1 MSAYKQFT
9 TQDVIVSPFKV
20 SKGFTFKGRLE
31 LSGSASDPIGIET
44 YRAISSSALF
54 DPNSAGT
61 TGTST
66 GQQYSALLY
75 DSIKHLYYSN
85 FLSSSFGDTGSL
97 AQLVPGVDSEGD
109 RLIGPYLSPTR
120 ENYPQTNITYPR
132 LFNQI
137 PTDRFFVLSV
147 PSRLYG
153 EYIVPNSFNYK
164 VTIPKPPP
172 TNLANP
178 PAGTYTLTD
187 DGEGNI
193 LLNVA
198 ASGISITNEI
208 VGNIFYEHGIVT
220 MLTASL
226 SSPALYNRVIFGL
239 NTATN
244 VTCSFS
250 SSITLYETQYRVNI
264 RENEFNFSLNPSLL
278 SGSEGAIYSFATG
291 SDFTP
296 YLTSI
301 GMYDDSQNLL
311 AVAKLSQPFKI
322 DSTTD
327 INILINLDR

>member
-54 DPNSAGT
+54 DPNTAST

-85 FLSSSFGDTGSL
+85 FLSSSYGDTGSL

-109 RLIGPYLSPTR
+109 RLVGPYLSPTR

-137 PTDRFFVLSV
+137 PTDRFFILSV

-164 VTIPKPPP
+164 TVIPKP
-172 TNLANP
+172 TSIINP
-178 PAGTYTLTD
+178 PPGTYTLTD

-193 LLNVA
+193 LLNAA

-208 VGNIFYEHGIVT
+208 VGNIFYEHGIIT

-226 SSPALYNRVIFGL
+226 SSPTLYDRVIFGL

-311 AVAKLSQPFKI
+311 AVAKLSQPLKI

-327 INILINLDR
+327 INILVNLDR

>member
-109 RLIGPYLSPTR
+109 RLVGPYLSPTR

-137 PTDRFFVLSV
+137 PTDRFFILSV

-153 EYIVPNSFNYK
+153 EYIVPNSFIYK
-164 VTIPKPPP
+164 TVIPKP
-172 TNLANP
+172 TSIINP
-178 PAGTYTLTD
+178 PPGTYTLTD

-193 LLNVA
+193 LLNAA

-226 SSPALYNRVIFGL
+226 SSPTLYNRVIFGL

-311 AVAKLSQPFKI
+311 AVAKLSQPLKI

-327 INILINLDR
+327 INILVNLDR

>member
-54 DPNSAGT
+54 DPNTAST

-85 FLSSSFGDTGSL
+85 FLSSSYGDTGSL
-97 AQLVPGVDSEGD
+97 VQLVPGVDSEGD
-109 RLIGPYLSPTR
+109 RLVGPYLSPTR

-153 EYIVPNSFNYK
+153 EYIVPNSFIYK
-164 VTIPKPPP
+164 TVIPKP
-172 TNLANP
+172 TSIINP
-178 PAGTYTLTD
+178 PPGTYTLTD

-193 LLNVA
+193 LLNAVA
-198 ASGISITNEI
+198 GGVNITNEI
-208 VGNIFYEHGIVT
+208 VGNIFYEHGIIT

-226 SSPALYNRVIFGL
+226 SSPTLYNRVIFGL

-311 AVAKLSQPFKI
+311 AVAKLSQPLKI

-327 INILINLDR
+327 INILVNLDR

>member
-20 SKGFTFKGRLE
+20 SKDFTFKGRSE
-31 LSGSASDPIGIET
+31 LSGSASNPVGIET
-44 YRAISSSALF
+44 YVAISSSVLF
-54 DPNSAGT
+54 DPNSASL

-85 FLSSSFGDTGSL
+85 FLSSSYGDTGSL
-97 AQLVPGVDSEGD
+97 AQLIPGVDTEGD
-109 RLIGPYLSPTR
+109 RLVGSYLGPTR
-120 ENYPQTNITYPR
+120 ENFSQTNITYPK

-137 PTDRFFVLSV
+137 PTDRFFILSV

-153 EYIVPNSFNYK
+153 EYIVPNSFEFK
-164 VTIPKPPP
+164 VVIPKPPP
-172 TNLANP
+172 TVFSNP
-178 PAGTYTLTD
+178 PAGAYILTD

-193 LLNVA
+193 LLN
-198 ASGISITNEI
+198 SGINTPGEI

-220 MLTASL
+220 MLTASVTT
-226 SSPALYNRVIFGL
+226 SALYNRIISGL

-250 SSITLYETQYRVNI
+250 STMTLYETQYRINI
-264 RENEFNFSLNPSLL
+264 RENEFNYSLNPSLL
-278 SGSEGAIYSFATG
+278 SGSEGTIYNFATG

-296 YLTSI
+296 YLTTI
-301 GMYDDSQNLL
+301 GMYDDDQNLL
-311 AVAKLSQPFKI
+311 AVAKLSQPLKI

-327 INILINLDR
+327 INILVNLDR

>member
-54 DPNSAGT
+54 DPNTAST

-85 FLSSSFGDTGSL
+85 FLSSSYGDTGSL

-109 RLIGPYLSPTR
+109 RLVGPYLSPTR

-132 LFNQI
+132 LFNRI
-137 PTDRFFVLSV
+137 PTDRFFILSI

-153 EYIVPNSFNYK
+153 EYIVPNSFIYK
-164 VTIPKPPP
+164 TIIPKP
-172 TNLANP
+172 TSIVNP
-178 PAGTYTLTD
+178 PPGTYTLTD

-193 LLNVA
+193 LLNAA

-226 SSPALYNRVIFGL
+226 SSPTLYDRVIFGL
-239 NTATN
+239 NGASN
-244 VTCSFS
+244 MTCSFS

-278 SGSEGAIYSFATG
+278 SGSEGAIYNFATG

-311 AVAKLSQPFKI
+311 AVAKLSQPLKI

-327 INILINLDR
+327 INILVNLDR

>member
-54 DPNSAGT
+54 DPNTAST

-85 FLSSSFGDTGSL
+85 FLSSSYGDTGSL

-109 RLIGPYLSPTR
+109 RLVGPYLSPTR

-137 PTDRFFVLSV
+137 PTDRFFILSV

-164 VTIPKPPP
+164 TVIPKP
-172 TNLANP
+172 TSIINP
-178 PAGTYTLTD
+178 PPGTYTLTD

-193 LLNVA
+193 LLNAA

-208 VGNIFYEHGIVT
+208 VGNIFYEHGIIT

-226 SSPALYNRVIFGL
+226 SSPTLYDRVIFGL
-239 NTATN
+239 NGASN
-244 VTCSFS
+244 MTCSFS

-311 AVAKLSQPFKI
+311 AVAKLSQPLKI

-327 INILINLDR
+327 INILVNLDR